1 MRGLIDVPL
10 GTHAMKRSPLL
21 ARLSDRGAA
30 LATVGEW
37 EVAARVATVAD
48 DYAALRR
55 GVGAIDLSHRTILR
69 ITGAERAKFLQGI
82 LTNDANRLAP
92 GRGLYGAILTA
103 KGKMQADLTVY
114 ALADSFWVDAEPEVS
129 DKLFQVLTRYTI
141 GTDATIANDTGARG
155 VIGVYGPRAASALT
169 SAFPGV
175 EAPSAQLAVT
185 EQTWRNHSVT
195 VAESGYPGT
204 PGYKL
209 LLPAAALDAA
219 WAAVLD
225 AGTSAVGIDA
235 LEAVRI
241 EAGVP
246 RYGSD
251 MSEENFPPEA
261 RIEDR
266 AISYTKGCYMGQ
278 ETIARIK
285 TYGHVNRL
293 LVGLLPETD
302 RPIAPGAALFHSD
315 ITSVLREHKEAGYVT
330 SSIVSPG
337 LKRVIA
343 LGYVHRTLATPGTT
357 VSIGAEHPIP
367 ATVVALPFTP
377 PA

>member
-1 MRGLIDVPL
+1 MRSLINVPI
-10 GTHAMKRSPLL
+10 GTHTMKRSSLL

-37 EVAARVATVAD
+37 EVAARVAAVED

-55 GVGAIDLSHRTILR
+55 GAGAIDLSHRTILR
-69 ITGAERAKFLQGI
+69 ITGADRAKFLQGI

-129 DKLFQVLTRYTI
+129 DTLFQILTRYTI
-141 GTDATIANDTGARG
+141 GTDATIANDSGAHG
-155 VIGVYGPRAASALT
+155 VIGVFGPDAAAVTATAL
-169 SAFPGV
+169 AGV
-175 EAPSAQLAVT
+175 ETPSTALAVT
-185 EQTWRNHSVT
+185 EHAWRTHPLA
-195 VAESGYPGT
+195 VAEAGYPGV

-209 LLPAAALDAA
+209 LVPAAALDTA
-219 WAAVLD
+219 WTSLLD
-225 AGTSAVGIDA
+225 AGASAVGIDA

-278 ETIARIK
+278 ETMARIK

-302 RPIAPGAALFHSD
+302 RPIAPGTPLFHPD

-330 SSIVSPG
+330 SSIVSPA
-337 LKRVIA
+337 LNRVIA
-343 LGYVHRTLATPGTT
+343 LGYVHHTLATPGTT
-357 VSIGAEHPIP
+357 VSIGTETPIP
-367 ATVVALPFTP
+367 ATIVALPFTT

>member
-1 MRGLIDVPL
+1 MRG
-10 GTHAMKRSPLL
+10 MKRSSLL

-30 LATVGEW
+30 LTTVGEW
-37 EVAARVATVAD
+37 EVAARVAAVDD

-55 GVGAIDLSHRTILR
+55 GAGAIDLSHRTILR
-69 ITGAERAKFLQGI
+69 ITGAQRGKFLQGI
-82 LTNDANRLAP
+82 LTNDANRLTP

-103 KGKMQADLTVY
+103 KGKMQADLTAY

-129 DKLFQVLTRYTI
+129 DRLFQVLTRYTI
-141 GTDATIANDTGARG
+141 GTDAEIANDSGARG
-155 VIGVYGPRAASALT
+155 VIGVYGPGAAAVVASAL
-169 SAFPGV
+169 AG
-175 EAPSAQLAVT
+175 ADMPSAPLAVT
-185 EQTWRNHSVT
+185 EHVWRTHPLA
-195 VAESGYPGT
+195 VAEAGYSGT
-204 PGYKL
+204 PGFKL
-209 LLPAAALDAA
+209 LVPAAALDTA
-219 WAAVLD
+219 WTAVLD
-225 AGTSAVGIDA
+225 AGASAVGLDA

-266 AISYTKGCYMGQ
+266 ALSYTKGCYMGQ
-278 ETIARIK
+278 ETMARIK

-302 RPIAPGAALFHSD
+302 RPIAPGAALYHPD
-315 ITSVLREHKEAGYVT
+315 ITSVLREHKAAGYVT
-330 SSIVSPG
+330 SSIMSPA
-337 LKRVIA
+337 LNRVIA

-357 VSIGAEHPIP
+357 VSVGSENPIP

-377 PA
+377 P

>member
-1 MRGLIDVPL
+1 MRSLTNVPI
-10 GTHAMKRSPLL
+10 GTHTMKRSSLL

-37 EVAARVATVAD
+37 EVAARVAAVED

-55 GVGAIDLSHRTILR
+55 GAGAIDLSHRTILR
-69 ITGAERAKFLQGI
+69 ITGADRAKFLQGI

-129 DKLFQVLTRYTI
+129 DKLFQILTRYTI
-141 GTDATIANDTGARG
+141 GTDATIANDSGAHG
-155 VIGVYGPRAASALT
+155 VLGVFGPDAAAVTAIAL
-169 SAFPGV
+169 AGV
-175 EAPSAQLAVT
+175 ETPSTALAVT
-185 EQTWRNHSVT
+185 EHAWRTHPLA
-195 VAESGYPGT
+195 VAEAGYPGT

-209 LLPAAALDAA
+209 LLPAAALDTA
-219 WAAVLD
+219 WTSLLD
-225 AGTSAVGIDA
+225 AGASAVGIDA

-278 ETIARIK
+278 ETMARIK

-302 RPIAPGAALFHSD
+302 RPIAPGTPLFHPD

-330 SSIVSPG
+330 SSIVSPA

-343 LGYVHRTLATPGTT
+343 LGYVHHTLAAPGTQ
-357 VSIGAEHPIP
+357 VSIGAEAPIP
-367 ATVVALPFTP
+367 ATIVALPFTP